1 MNSFYLSAAIF
12 TFACLPYNNFATAQ
26 SPGAATD
33 PTPATLNISYHG
45 NNLWNPGLN
54 AGIEQPWSVILR
66 DNRRQKPLTIETYFN
81 ADLGYFRDYSRQTP
95 FFTHLGIN
103 KRRYRRDKGGFHYQF
118 GFSPV
123 GIYRSFLPE
132 TWEYTVNGTVEKV
145 FLPGRWYY
153 APVVSLGMGKL
164 HKGQPGTGWF
174 VEMNITTLI
183 PYNTYVMPL
192 LNIKAGY
199 RVPMKRQIIKF
210 HSPHIVKETGGS

>member
-1 MNSFYLSAAIF
+1 MTKFYLSIIIF
-12 TFACLPYNNFATAQ
+12 TLANLAYSNFTYAQ
-26 SPGAATD
+26 TPGATSGI
-33 PTPATLNISYHG
+33 PKSTINFSYHG

-54 AGIEQPWSVILR
+54 AGVEQPWSVIQKAS
-66 DNRRQKPLTIETYFN
+66 RRQKPLTIETYFN
-81 ADLGYFRDYSRQTP
+81 ADLGFFRDYSRQTP

-103 KRRYRRDKGGFHYQF
+103 KRRYREDKSGFHYQF

-164 HKGQPGTGWF
+164 HQSQPGTGWF
-174 VEMNITTLI
+174 VEMNITTLM
-183 PYNTYVMPL
+183 PYNTYIMPL

-199 RVPMKRQIIKF
+199 RIPMKKQIIKF
-210 HSPHIVKETGGS
+210 NTSHTTKEPTSK

>member
-1 MNSFYLSAAIF
+1 MKIFHITTTIFILTYL
-12 TFACLPYNNFATAQ
+12 TYNNLTCAQ
-26 SPGAATD
+26 IPDAASGSP
-33 PTPATLNISYHG
+33 PATLNISYHG

-54 AGIEQPWSVILR
+54 AGIEQTWLVIQK

-81 ADLGYFRDYSRQTP
+81 ADLGFFRDYSRQTP

-103 KRRYRRDKGGFHYQF
+103 KRGYREEKGGFHYQF

-132 TWEYTVNGTVEKV
+132 TLEYTVNGTVEKV

-153 APVVSLGMGKL
+153 APVVSLGIGKL
-164 HKGQPGTGWF
+164 HQGQPGTGWF
-174 VEMNITTLI
+174 VEMNITTLM
-183 PYNTYVMPL
+183 PYNNYIMPM

-199 RVPMKRQIIKF
+199 RIPLKKQIIKLNT
-210 HSPHIVKETGGS
+210 SYTTKDPTGN